1 MHETQVTTEKKHQYN
16 HFALEMAAM
25 LTKAELIFDL
35 SKVLEDC
42 YYYPEEYESDQE
54 TFTINLKQS
63 DGSVIARCVRK
74 YNKSHS
80 NKYYWQPVE
89 VPVQLMEQKSA
100 QEQHQT
106 KNTCPPG
113 VVNVLVKTAIFFDL
127 AKLLQSELSIVKP
140 ESYMFEVEYDNKMMG
155 TSTVYCPC
163 FPGVTWCC
171 G

>member
-1 MHETQVTTEKKHQYN
+1 MPTETQTQEYGE
-16 HFALEMAAM
+16 FELEIATM

-42 YYYPEEYESDQE
+42 YYYSEEYESNE
-54 TFTINLKQS
+54 EKLFTINLKKS
-63 DGSVIARCVRK
+63 DGRIIARCLRK
-74 YNKSHS
+74 YNKNHTH
-80 NKYYWQPVE
+80 KYYWQPVE
-89 VPVQLMEQKSA
+89 VKEQKI
-100 QEQHQT
+100 EQSNTQAKEQQQI

-127 AKLLQSELSIVKP
+127 AKLLQSELSTIKS
-140 ESYMFEVEYDNKMMG
+140 ESYMFEVEYDKKMMG
-155 TSTVYCPC
+155 GSTVYCPC